1 MFSVH
6 INWRGETTKLAYR
19 AIMTFYAL
27 ASTVPRHD
35 CHIGHRSPF
44 FSWNL
49 FWGLCVMLTTSTAFI
64 ISGDWVVQQWNSYIN
79 NDLPIWNF
87 DHLRRR
93 LSKHVWLLKVKC
105 RLQPK
110 ITKYEKTCVVA
121 ISSRTSRHL
130 PILCIKYSREPQS
143 LTLEGNDFNCSSK
156 PSLWYD
162 KNLV

>member
-1 MFSVH
+1 MHVQCSYQLTGGNDKTGLPCHHDVLRSRFNS
-6 INWRGETTKLAYR
+6 
-19 AIMTFYAL
+19 
-27 ASTVPRHD
+27 STAWLSHWSSLP
-35 CHIGHRSPF
+35 IF

-49 FWGLCVMLTTSTAFI
+49 FWGLCVLLTTSTAFI

-105 RLQPK
+105 RLQTK

-121 ISSRTSRHL
+121 IPSHIAAFTYFMHQIFERAAIFDFGRKWFQL
-130 PILCIKYSREPQS
+130 L
-143 LTLEGNDFNCSSK
+143 LEA
-156 PSLWYD
+156 
-162 KNLV
+162 